1 MILNYILIAGLGLLV
16 GGLINA
22 LADDLPYRRR
32 LGVPSYPDGTPRPL
46 TAWYGLSAFLL
57 GQREPQNPQPN
68 EKRKREH
75 ETDNR
80 MGWRYPLTELLTTFL
95 FVVAY
100 AGMQRMG
107 DVSLAQQALYLLY
120 MAIFALI
127 TVIDIEHKL
136 ILFIVAVP
144 SIVLALLDALL
155 LPDTGPTIGSALSG
169 ALAGFAT
176 FFAMF
181 LGGILF
187 NVWLSRRRG
196 EDVNTVAF
204 GFGDVVLV
212 VFSGALLGLE
222 NIFFGL
228 FVTIFLGAMGAS
240 LYIVIK
246 QLFVDDYE
254 AFTAIPYGPYIVAG
268 TIIILLYAYPVQCA
282 IWNWSLEGPC
292 L

>member
-57 GQREPQNPQPN
+57 GQRQPQTAQPDA
-68 EKRKREH
+68 KRKREH
-75 ETDNR
+75 ESDNR
-80 MGWRYPLTELLTTFL
+80 MGWRHPLTELLTAFL

-107 DVSLAQQALYLLY
+107 DVSLAQQVLYLLY

-144 SIVLALLDALL
+144 SIVLAFLDALF
-155 LPDTGPTIGSALSG
+155 LPETGPTIGSALSG

-204 GFGDVVLV
+204 GFGDVVLI